1 MIAYFDCFSGISGD
15 MTLGAFFDLGVPPE
29 WLSST
34 LKDMLGLEFDLSVT
48 SVTRMG
54 LSGRQVKIRS
64 EDQTPRHYTD
74 ISEMIQNSRLP
85 AGVKTSSLAVL
96 DRLAAAE
103 AKIHHC
109 PKAEVH
115 FHEVGAVDSL
125 VDIVGSVLCVDYL
138 KIERVIAS
146 RLPMG
151 RGTVSCEHG
160 ILPVPVPAV
169 LEILRDVPVYGTE
182 LAGELVTPTGAAIIR
197 TLAEDFG
204 PAPDMIISASGYGA
218 GSREHETMPNL
229 LRVVL
234 GRTPAAADR
243 LFIVES
249 CIDDMN
255 PEIYGFLFERL
266 MAEGALDLW
275 MIPAFMKKN
284 RPGTLLQAVC
294 PLSCREAVV
303 ERILMETTTLGVRYY
318 EINRRVLERQAVSV
332 ETDYGPVAAKQVV
345 LPDGRRRIVPEYEA
359 CKAVA
364 AAHDIPLREV
374 YDLVCRQAGQ

>member
-29 WLSST
+29 WLSSS
-34 LKDMLGLEFDLSVT
+34 LKEMLGLEFNLSVT

-54 LSGRQVKIRS
+54 ISGRQVKIRS
-64 EDQTPRHYTD
+64 EDRTPRHYTD
-74 ISEMIQNSRLP
+74 ISAMIQNSRLP
-85 AGVKTSSLAVL
+85 AGVKAASLAIVE
-96 DRLAAAE
+96 RLAEAE

-109 PKAEVH
+109 RKADVH

-138 KIERVIAS
+138 KIDRVIAS

-169 LEILRDVPVYGTE
+169 LEILRDVPVYGTDM
-182 LAGELVTPTGAAIIR
+182 AGELVTPTGAAIIR
-197 TLAEDFG
+197 TLAEEFG
-204 PAPDMIISASGYGA
+204 PAPDMIISANGYGA
-218 GSREHETMPNL
+218 GSREFETMPNL

-234 GRTPAAADR
+234 GRAPAAADR
-243 LFIVES
+243 LLIVES

-303 ERILMETTTLGVRYY
+303 RRILMETTTLGVRYY

-332 ETDYGPVAAKQVV
+332 ETVYGPVAAKQVV
-345 LPDGRRRIVPEYEA
+345 LPDGRSRIVPEYEA
-359 CKAVA
+359 CRTVA
-364 AAHDIPLREV
+364 AAHDIPLKDV

>member
-332 ETDYGPVAAKQVV
+332 ETVYGAVAAKQVV